1 MSLLGSVSM
10 HFHHR
15 PFTFSLLIIASV
27 ISSFATTGAVTAGL
41 LVLWIGWATWFAL
54 GKPLWPK
61 GKLPLLMLG
70 FLLWITTSIW
80 WSHSPYNSWNTA
92 LILSAL
98 PLSFI
103 AWQLAPNP
111 DEIWAQLKKPFIAG
125 AWLVSL
131 WGIYQVVFL
140 GLPRALGPLADP
152 NVYACL
158 LNLAW
163 FPLLSAFFKPDST
176 SSVKTRFTQLIL
188 GASLMLVSLAFFA
201 AASRGASLAWLIL
214 TPLAFWA
221 FRHLPNFRKNALVS
235 LSIALASYLIITTIT
250 HVHLA
255 HLQAQDAS
263 VSARLLLWR
272 STLKMFL
279 THPWLGTGLGT
290 WGDFYPAFRQAGDNS
305 TAGYYAHND
314 YLQIAQEG
322 GIVTFALF
330 MSIFAFLAFLAFRLI
345 SPAKRRP
352 VQIENVGL
360 MLGIMA
366 AYLHAAVNF
375 IFYLN
380 YINIIVGLYAARV
393 WQSSQLSQRV
403 IFGLPKAVSPSLQRT
418 LLLIVLVIPISQIAL
433 HEASEILL
441 NGKSRSLSLL
451 RKQFPQL
458 TPYEIARFIAAIRPN
473 EYIAQRYVVDSAAQA
488 LDEIDPRN
496 TLLQKEVFL
505 EIMEKYDVLR
515 RNSANS
521 PELGSTEADLILK
534 HRHLMPGNSAIQQAR
549 SVAKSALESDPRHV
563 ASIIALADSYFLEG
577 NPSFG
582 YEVLSTGISKMIFL
596 RDRLILQAE
605 VLKHQI
611 PQKEALDQIQDKLK
625 NIRFACKVGDCL
637 GNQAIEDEQQTRL
650 RRFAALIAPV
660 SDPVINNSL
669 NSLLHP
675 TDPAK

>member
-1 MSLLGSVSM
+1 M

-15 PFTFSLLIIASV
+15 FFIFGLLIIASV
-27 ISSFATTGAVTAGL
+27 ISSFATNGTVTAGL
-41 LVLWIGWATWFAL
+41 LWLWVGWATWFAL
-54 GKPLWPK
+54 GKPVWPK

-70 FLLWITTSIW
+70 FLLWIASSIW

-98 PLSFI
+98 PISFI
-103 AWQLAPNP
+103 AWQLAPAP
-111 DEIWAQLKKPFIAG
+111 DETWAQLKKMFVAC

-131 WGIYQVVFL
+131 WGIYQVIFL
-140 GLPRALGPLADP
+140 GLPRALGPVADP

-163 FPLLSAFFKPDST
+163 FPLLAAFFKPHPT
-176 SSVKTRFTQLIL
+176 FGEKTRFAQLVL
-188 GASLMLVSLAFFA
+188 GTSLLLVSLAFFA
-201 AASRGASLAWLIL
+201 ASSRGAMLAWLL
-214 TPLAFWA
+214 LMPLAFWA
-221 FRHLPNFRKNALVS
+221 FKQLPGFRKNVFISLTLALV
-235 LSIALASYLIITTIT
+235 SYLIITAIT
-250 HVHLA
+250 HINLA
-255 HLQAQDAS
+255 ERATLHYLESDAS
-263 VSARLLLWR
+263 VSLRLLIWR
-272 STLKMFL
+272 STLDMFL
-279 THPWLGTGLGT
+279 AHPWLGTGLGT
-290 WGDFYPAFRQAGDNS
+290 WGDFYPAYRQAADNS

-322 GIVTFALF
+322 GLVTFVLF
-330 MSIFAFLAFLAFRLI
+330 MCIFAFLALLAFRAI
-345 SPAKRRP
+345 SSAKRRP

-366 AYLHAAVNF
+366 AYMHASVNF

-403 IFGLPKAVSPSLQRT
+403 IFGLPITVSPSLQHA
-418 LLLIVLVIPISQIAL
+418 LLLIVLAIPISQIAL

-458 TPYEIARFIAAIRPN
+458 TSYEIARLIAAIRPN
-473 EYIAQRYVVDSAAQA
+473 EYIAQLYVVSNAAQA
-488 LDEIDPRN
+488 LDEIDPRS
-496 TLLQKEVFL
+496 TLLQKEVLL
-505 EIMEKYDVLR
+505 ETIEKYDELR

-521 PELGSTEADLILK
+521 PELGAAEANLILK
-534 HRHLMPGNSAIQQAR
+534 HRHLMHGNSAIQQAR

-563 ASIIALADSYFLEG
+563 ASIIALADSYFLEE

-596 RDRLILQAE
+596 RDRLVLQAE

-611 PQKEALDQIQDKLK
+611 PQKEAIDQIQDKLR

-637 GNQAIEDEQQTRL
+637 GNQSIEDEQQTQL
-650 RRFAALIAPV
+650 RRFATSISPI

-669 NSLLHP
+669 NSLLYP
-675 TDPAK
+675 IDPAK